1 MKKCILFI
9 VLVASVLLVSCAP
22 SNSNSSNS
30 NTTKVSTGF
39 TSEQDVKDF
48 CRGKSF
54 CIPSLGS
61 RSTNNDADIVVR
73 SYSGNTA
80 NVTIYFDF
88 AGDKLRANFEV
99 NKETG
104 EYEWYR

>member
-9 VLVASVLLVSCAP
+9 ILVASVLLASCAP
-22 SNSNSSNS
+22 SNNNSSNS
-30 NTTKVSTGF
+30 NTTEVSTGF

-54 CIPSLGS
+54 YIPSLGS
-61 RSTNNDADIVVR
+61 WSTNNDADIVVQ

-88 AGDKLRANFEV
+88 AGDKLSAKFEV